1 MEIQSVHLPDQ
12 PDLAARVRDL
22 TEEAARVDGIYP
34 FSEQFLLGL
43 VDARVAHRH
52 LILTDGDQ
60 LRGVAA
66 CDDSSCELVV
76 APDARRQGVGTA
88 LLEAV
93 GDADVWA
100 HGDLPAARALAE
112 ASGRRPTRRLL
123 VMSVADQALTEAAV
137 FEPRPG
143 FEALSLRESAAR
155 WGRDTVEQAWL
166 DANNEAFSW
175 HPEQGGW
182 DLDRLRRA
190 QEAAWFDED
199 DVLFHWDTSTDGKP
213 ALAGFHWTKWH
224 TEDTPAF
231 GEVYVV
237 GLATAYRGQ
246 GLGDPLLRLGLE
258 HLAGKGA
265 RRVILY
271 VEADNGPAVRVY
283 EDLGFVVD
291 EEHVV
296 YSQP

>member
-1 MEIQSVHLPDQ
+1 MQIQSVHLPDQ

-22 TEEAARVDGIYP
+22 AADAARVDGIDP
-34 FSEQFLLGL
+34 LSEQFLLGL

-52 LILTDGDQ
+52 LILTADDQ
-60 LRGVAA
+60 LQGVAA

-76 APDARRQGVGTA
+76 APAARRQGAGRA

-100 HGDLPAARALAE
+100 HGDLPAARALAS
-112 ASGRRPTRRLL
+112 AVDRHPTRRLL
-123 VMSVADQALTEAAV
+123 VMSVADRALTDAAV
-137 FEPRPG
+137 VEPRPG

-155 WGRDTVEQAWL
+155 WGRDSVEQAWL
-166 DANNEAFSW
+166 DANNEAFFW

-190 QEAAWFDED
+190 QEADWFDED
-199 DVLFHWDTSTDGKP
+199 DVLFLWDTSAGEP

-237 GLATAYRGQ
+237 GLASAYRGR
-246 GLGDPLLRLGLE
+246 GLGDPLLRLGLA

-271 VEADNGPAVRVY
+271 VEADNAPAVRVY

-296 YSQP
+296 YSQA